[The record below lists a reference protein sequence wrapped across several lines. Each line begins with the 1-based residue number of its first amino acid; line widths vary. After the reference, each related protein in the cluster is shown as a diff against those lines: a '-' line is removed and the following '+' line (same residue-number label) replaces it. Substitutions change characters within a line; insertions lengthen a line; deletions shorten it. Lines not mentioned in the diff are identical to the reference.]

1 MAAVTRALPARR
13 AVIGLTAA
21 ALPLSLTAGAA
32 PERDPAIVLGDVLR
46 ASTSATID
54 VPAQV
59 HARNAVTLRAPASGT
74 LVELK
79 VEPGQLVEAGDVLA
93 LIDSPIAQ
101 QRLGRACQA
110 ASRVKNIK
118 KIDPASLDDLIDDQR
133 DAGNEQYD
141 AARDNAKLIPLPK
154 LRQQTIDQIN
164 EQQNTFNDTIDD
176 LEDFTDDVDDNLE
189 KIDEI
194 LVGLNAVTRLLTQSA
209 CDAARN
215 TVAARTLRAPI
226 GGTVQLGGPESNMVL
241 ASLLAD
247 RLPSG
252 PLATLLP
259 GLTGIDIGT
268 GGAGDPG
275 VDATAQQGDPVTAG
289 KAIVTIVDLSEL
301 SLVGQVDETDVLQVK
316 PGDQADVSLEAT
328 PGTRYDASVTSIDV
342 LPTAAARGGVSY
354 RTTFKL
360 EGSLDPAPLPG
371 MTGTARLPLGDS
383 SAALSVPAVALFEDA
398 GQTFVW
404 LVRAGKAIKQLVKAG
419 AIGND
424 RREILEGLAEGDRVV
439 IAGLEQVV
447 EGMTVE

>member
-1 MAAVTRALPARR
+1 MIRPTPARR
-13 AVIGLTAA
+13 AVLGLTAA
-21 ALPLSLTAGAA
+21 ALPLSLTAGAVRE
-32 PERDPAIVLGDVLR
+32 PEPSIVLDDVR
-46 ASTSATID
+46 RVDVSDTID

-59 HARNAVTLRAPASGT
+59 NARNAATLRAPASGV
-74 LVELK
+74 LADLA
-79 VEPGQLVEAGDVLA
+79 VEPGQLVEAGDILGVIA
-93 LIDSPIAQ
+93 SPIAQ
-101 QRLGRACQA
+101 QRLARACTA

-118 KIDPASLDDLIDDQR
+118 KIDPASLDDLIDDRR
-133 DAGNEQYD
+133 DAGNEQYN
-141 AARDNAKLIPLPK
+141 AARDNAKLIPFPQ

-209 CDAARN
+209 CDAART
-215 TVAARTLRAPI
+215 TVAGLTLRAPI
-226 GGTVQLGGPESNMVL
+226 SGTVQLGGPESNSVI

-247 RLPSG
+247 RLPQG

-275 VDATAQQGDPVTAG
+275 VDATPQQGDPVTAG
-289 KAIVTIVDLSEL
+289 KAVVTIVDMSEL
-301 SLVGQVDETDVLQVK
+301 SVVGQIDETDVLSVK

-328 PGTRYDASVTSIDV
+328 PGTRYHATVTSIDV

-354 RTTFKL
+354 RTVFTL
-360 EGSLDPAPLPG
+360 HGPLDPAPLPG
-371 MTGTARLPLGDS
+371 MTGTARLPLGDTA
-383 SAALSVPAVALFEDA
+383 AALSVPAVALFEEA
-398 GQTFVW
+398 GKTFIW
-404 LVRAGKAIKQLVKAG
+404 LVRAGKAVKQLVEAG
-419 AIGND
+419 AVGND
-424 RREILEGLAEGDRVV
+424 RREILQGLAEGDRIVV
-439 IAGLEQVV
+439 AGLEQVT